1 MKWTTKRNSKKW
13 ISSMWTLRHRDR
25 LKFNWRTS
33 RICLLKLLERKLN
46 VYASRESQWMGRVC
60 YHQFIIKFRVPL
72 LRRSPTAAGVNKL
85 SNIIANSAHSSACDR
100 NCYKARE
107 KPLRARKIPRETG
120 FETLSSH
127 RMLPPPE
134 SLDGKTYLMKSC
146 FPNAFVIRLSGEKN
160 SPATLSQQ

>member
-1 MKWTTKRNSKKW
+1 
-13 ISSMWTLRHRDR
+13 MWMLRHWDR

-33 RICLLKLLERKLN
+33 RICLLKLLRRKLN

-60 YHQFIIKFRVPL
+60 YHQFIIKFRFSL
-72 LRRSPTAAGVNKL
+72 LRRSPSAAGVNKL
-85 SNIIANSAHSSACDR
+85 SNIIANSAHSLTCDR

-107 KPLRARKIPRETG
+107 KSQLARKIPRETG

-127 RMLPPPE
+127 PSLPRLE

-160 SPATLSQQ
+160 SPTTLSQQ